1 MPSLDEHQLVGFLV
15 ALAVVILLARLLGEL
30 ARRVGQP
37 EVLGQLVAGVLLGP
51 SVLGVFAP
59 GVRSALF
66 TAPGVAL
73 SGMSWLGAL
82 LVLMVAGLEV
92 DLGVLRAHLRPG
104 LLAAGFAIVPSLA
117 AGWAFG
123 WLVFGATAGSA
134 AFLGIVLSVTAISV
148 VAALLIERGQT
159 RREFAQVLLAA
170 GITTELCG
178 WVFVA
183 VAAAAQQG
191 SPLVAAGQALA
202 LAVGF
207 FIAAVVLGRRLVDRA
222 MRIVAD
228 SALSTAAP
236 LSLVIVLTLGF
247 AAATEA
253 LGLHALLGA
262 FVFGVL
268 LFRAPRATPALRE
281 RVRVVTFTVFAPVF
295 FALAGAQ
302 VDLRQLGNAHTLAS
316 VALLLALATVAKTG
330 LAAVGARLGGFHGL
344 RPLLVGIGLNAKGGS
359 DVVVAILGHQ
369 LGLLSGLAYTSYTVV
384 AITTVLFTPT
394 LMRVLE
400 RRSPASGAERQRLEN
415 EQATERAY
423 TSTVERVLVPE
434 ATELYPGLAI
444 DLLENLVLSQ
454 NRANRPLDITR
465 LAVAATPTTADDH
478 GADLRASPVLNS
490 AENVHLFDSTLDR
503 GQELLAGIEEAA
515 ARHDLTAIGA
525 HTQPGQP
532 MLGELAD
539 AVIHRCHSDVLAVV
553 TLEGPLSWPSVRRI
567 LVPTNGLPA
576 AAAAADLGGLLAESS
591 NAELVLL
598 NVTAPRPPH
607 AGEPPAPASAV
618 HLEDLAQLLTR
629 LNIRQRHRVRHGNFP
644 GDEILAEITES
655 GVDLVIL
662 GCTDRGHGVHS
673 YLGDTVERLLTT
685 CPVPLILLVTTTTNH
700 RTRQREPTSTVS

>member
-15 ALAVVILLARLLGEL
+15 ALVVVIVLARLLGEL
-30 ARRVGQP
+30 ARRLGQP

-59 GVRSALF
+59 QVRSALF
-66 TAPGVAL
+66 TDPGVAL

-92 DLGVLRAHLRPG
+92 DLSVLRAHLRAG
-104 LLAAGFAIVPSLA
+104 LLAAGFAIVPSLV

-123 WLVFGATAGSA
+123 WLVFGASAGSA

-178 WVFVA
+178 WVSVA
-183 VAAAAQQG
+183 VAAATQQG
-191 SPLVAAGQALA
+191 SPLVAAGQALV

-207 FIAAVVLGRRLVDRA
+207 FVAAVVLGRRLVDRA

-302 VDLRQLGNAHTLAS
+302 VDLRQLGDARALMS
-316 VALLLALATVAKTG
+316 VALLLAVATVVKAG
-330 LAAVGARLGGFHGL
+330 LAAVGARLGGFRGL
-344 RPLLVGIGLNAKGGS
+344 RPLLVGIGINAKGGS

-384 AITTVLFTPT
+384 AITTVLFTPA

-400 RRSPASGAERQRLEN
+400 LRSPASGAEQRRLEK

-434 ATELYPGLAI
+434 ADELYPGLAV
-444 DLLENLVLSQ
+444 DLLENLALSQ

-465 LAVAATPTTADDH
+465 LAVAATAAIVDGR
-478 GADLRASPVLNS
+478 GADLRASPVLNA
-490 AENVHLFDSTLDR
+490 AEAVYLFDSTLDC

-515 ARHDLTAIGA
+515 ARHDLTVIGA

-532 MLGELAD
+532 SLGELAD
-539 AVIHRCHSDVLAVV
+539 AVIHRCPSDVLVVV
-553 TLEGPLSWPSVRRI
+553 TLHGQLSWPSVRRI

-576 AAAAADLGGLLAESS
+576 AEAAADLGGLLAESS

-607 AGEPPAPASAV
+607 AGDRPSPASAV
-618 HLEDLAQLLTR
+618 HLEGLLRLLTR
-629 LNIRQRHRVRHGNFP
+629 LDIRQRHRVRRGNFP

-655 GVDLVIL
+655 DVDLVII
-662 GCTDRGHGVHS
+662 GCTDRGHGDHL
-673 YLGDTVERLLTT
+673 YLGDTVERLLSA
-685 CPVPLILLVTTTTNH
+685 CPVPLILLVTATGSH
-700 RTRQREPTSTVS
+700 RLRRREPEPAAS